1 MLSLEGNRQIRRRRR
16 GQHSRTTDDQA
27 CLDAL
32 AAFLRSDAAGAGRSL
47 SRVSREALAVRLL
60 PAARALAQAA
70 DLVLTERAPT
80 GVSVELDYALSPA
93 CLLGM
98 CTGSA
103 AANPCTGNPCA
114 SAACQH
120 ACHGRSRPQEARPQ
134 EARPQAARPQEDQGA
149 LPPILM
155 PETYSTGIAGHGVPA
170 DYPAYAD

>member
-1 MLSLEGNRQIRRRRR
+1 MGVMLSLEGNRQIRRRRR

-70 DLVLTERAPT
+70 DLVLTERAPA

-134 EARPQAARPQEDQGA
+134 EDQGA